1 MESFSSSSSSSLSTS
16 APRKRYGLTMTH
28 PPNICPLANKASR
41 EAAVAGW
48 KQIPSLAEKHSLKV
62 LSFDHFDPEHFIIA
76 MFEADS
82 IEAVRDFAMEAGLMA
97 WNNLK
102 INPITPVSEL
112 MDNIEEA
119 PPTIF

>member
-1 MESFSSSSSSSLSTS
+1 MSSSSSST
-16 APRKRYGLTMTH
+16 ATTATRKRYGLTMTH
-28 PPNICPLANKASR
+28 PPNVCPLANKASR

-48 KQIPSLAEKHSLKV
+48 KQIPSLAQKYGLSV
-62 LSFDHFDPEHFIIA
+62 LSFDHFDPGHLIIA

-97 WNNLK
+97 WNDLK
-102 INPITPVSEL
+102 INPVTPVSEL
-112 MDNIEEA
+112 MDNMDKA

>member
-1 MESFSSSSSSSLSTS
+1 
-16 APRKRYGLTMTH
+16 MTH

-48 KQIPSLAEKHSLKV
+48 KQIPSLAQKHGVNV
-62 LSFDHFDPEHFIIA
+62 LSFDHFDPEHFIRA

-82 IEAVRDFAMEAGLMA
+82 IEAVRDFAMEVGLTA
-97 WNNLK
+97 WNDLK
-102 INPITPVSEL
+102 INPVTPVSEL
-112 MDNIEEA
+112 MDTMDKA

>member
-1 MESFSSSSSSSLSTS
+1 MSTT
-16 APRKRYGLTMTH
+16 RKRYELTMTH
-28 PPNICPLANKASR
+28 PPNICPIANKASR

-48 KQIPSLAEKHSLKV
+48 KQIPSVSQKYGVKV
-62 LSFDHFDPEHFIIA
+62 ISFDHFDPEHFIVGMI
-76 MFEADS
+76 EADS

-97 WNNLK
+97 WNDLK

-112 MDNIEEA
+112 MDNMDKA

>member
-1 MESFSSSSSSSLSTS
+1 MSTTT
-16 APRKRYGLTMTH
+16 RKRYGLTMTH

-48 KQIPSLAEKHSLKV
+48 KQIPSVSQKYGVKV
-62 LSFDHFDPEHFIIA
+62 LSFDHFDPEHFIIG
-76 MFEADS
+76 MIEADS

-97 WNNLK
+97 WNDLK

-112 MDNIEEA
+112 MDNMDKA